1 VSAMPASVDPPIR
14 VAHALLGRTSQR
26 LAPMHAETVKLANFL
41 RRLLQS
47 AVRLAH
53 HIRTHH
59 PEALDVNAMQATP
72 RLGTR
77 VAGGFSEVVRVR
89 RAVLG
94 STRRRLGLLHAQN
107 VRLASLP
114 TVRLLSSARTVVRMR
129 IPMLGARGAS
139 A

>member
-1 VSAMPASVDPPIR
+1 MPASVDPPIR

-77 VAGGFSEVVRVR
+77 VAGGFSEVSERIGFTLTLLLA
-89 RAVLG
+89 RAP
-94 STRRRLGLLHAQN
+94 LL
-107 VRLASLP
+107 LA
-114 TVRLLSSARTVVRMR
+114 TLLSHT
-129 IPMLGARGAS
+129 IPFPCVH
-139 A
+139 